1 MRQPQTGD
9 SRLIFNELSRTDY
22 EFATFGI
29 LGDNARNQPRTIFAA
44 IAALLHRSML
54 ISAGLYRLK
63 RSYVADSVDGT
74 SNAVPPANLCY
85 AENIGSSPRA
95 KGGNV
100 RWVGCRPDPAS
111 RIQPARLRRG
121 RALTEACSS
130 SERQRSIT
138 SRLKRHS
145 EPTRKPGS
153 CFARSNRYT
162 VVGCTRK
169 YSDNSRTVSTVGGV
183 GAEPDFFD
191 RFSST
196 LTL

>member
-1 MRQPQTGD
+1 MFGTLRDIVACKLPRTMLGLPQHRVARKCKLQPWHAD
-9 SRLIFNELSRTDY
+9 LERSDVAKFDRRHESRATDY
-22 EFATFGI
+22 
-29 LGDNARNQPRTIFAA
+29 
-44 IAALLHRSML
+44 
-54 ISAGLYRLK
+54 
-63 RSYVADSVDGT
+63 
-74 SNAVPPANLCY
+74 LCY
-85 AENIGSSPRA
+85 VENIESLHSR
-95 KGGNV
+95 KGATPER
-100 RWVGCRPDPAS
+100 RWEASDPAS

-162 VVGCTRK
+162 VVGCTRR
-169 YSDNSRTVSTVGGV
+169 YSESSRTVSTVGGV
-183 GAEPDFFD
+183 GAVPDFFD

-196 LTL
+196 RTL

>member
-1 MRQPQTGD
+1 MRQPQTAD
-9 SRLIFNELSRTDY
+9 SRQFLMNYRGRITNSRLLASSVTM
-22 EFATFGI
+22 
-29 LGDNARNQPRTIFAA
+29 LA
-44 IAALLHRSML
+44 INC
-54 ISAGLYRLK
+54 GLYSAYRSIMVQAYPNLGSARADLQKPRCELARWHKRNRL
-63 RSYVADSVDGT
+63 
-74 SNAVPPANLCY
+74 PANFCY
-85 AENIGSSPRA
+85 AENISSSPRT

-100 RWVGCRPDPAS
+100 RWVSCRPDPAS

-138 SRLKRHS
+138 SMLKRHS

-153 CFARSNRYT
+153 CLARSNRYT
-162 VVGCTRK
+162 VVGCTRR